1 MSRFDAV
8 LKTARLNRARR
19 AYPGKTDARS
29 SSGVVLPDFRPKFPI
44 AFTRGTK
51 VFTIGS
57 CFARNIEEALH
68 PLGVQLPT
76 RAFAAPRTEW
86 TGRANG
92 LLNEYNPGT
101 ISRRVA
107 DALAG
112 ERSAETTIV
121 PSGDGY
127 ADLLLSGGADVTR
140 ERALERREQIFDVYA
155 ELPHSDV
162 VIITL
167 GYIEVWCDSLS
178 RQYLNRMPPPALS
191 KTEADRFHLRQM
203 DVPEALGLLDKTM
216 QQLADAGLKVVLTV
230 SPVPLQTTFVGDD
243 CMVAN
248 EFSKSVLRVC
258 AERLRKKY
266 ANVDYFP
273 SYEIVRTLG
282 LSAFHD
288 DQVHV
293 RDEVVKQITGYM
305 VERYTAVAVTG
316 SAAVAK
322 PLAMTG

>member
-19 AYPGKTDARS
+19 AYPGKADARCS
-29 SSGVVLPDFRPKFPI
+29 DGVVLPDFRPKFPI
-44 AFTRGTK
+44 AFSRGTK

-57 CFARNIEEALH
+57 CFARNIEEALQ
-68 PLGVQLPT
+68 PLGVSLPT
-76 RAFAAPRTEW
+76 RGFSAPRMEW

-92 LLNEYNPGT
+92 LLNEFNPGT
-101 ISRRVA
+101 ISRRIA

-112 ERSAETTIV
+112 ERSSETTIV
-121 PSGDGY
+121 PSGEGV
-127 ADLLLSGGADVTR
+127 AGLLLSGGADVTR
-140 ERALERREQIFDVYA
+140 ERALERREEIFNVYA
-155 ELPHSDV
+155 ELRRSDV

-167 GYIEVWCDSLS
+167 GYIEVWCDSLA

-191 KTEADRFHLRQM
+191 KSEPDRFSLRQM
-203 DVPEALGLLDKTM
+203 DVPEALGLLDKAM

-230 SPVPLQTTFVGDD
+230 SPVPLQTTFVGED

-258 AERLRKKY
+258 AERLRRKY
-266 ANVDYFP
+266 DNVDYFP
-273 SYEIVRTLG
+273 SYEIVRTMG
-282 LSAFHD
+282 LSAFLD

-293 RDEVVKQITGYM
+293 RDEVVKRITAYM
-305 VERYTAVAVTG
+305 VERYTAAAEAEQAARPVAMAG
-316 SAAVAK
+316 
-322 PLAMTG
+322 